1 MEKYDIKKI
10 IYIILLIATILSRNF
25 ILLILTGIFIILGE
39 KNAKKDKLSK
49 IDLKNNGEYTGYIIR
64 EKSISGTSSLMYW
77 YDMLISYISE
87 KNA

>member
-1 MEKYDIKKI
+1 MKAVPEGDADITIKLTYADGSSRTMEFIKFNDNN
-10 IYIILLIATILSRNF
+10 YY
-25 ILLILTGIFIILGE
+25 
-39 KNAKKDKLSK
+39 
-49 IDLKNNGEYTGYIIR
+49 LKNNGEYTGYIIR